1 MQLTFY
7 GAAGEVTGSCN
18 MFTTG
23 GKNFLVDCGMFQG
36 NQFNE
41 DKNKDPLGFDPA
53 ELSGVIV
60 THAHLDHVG
69 RLPLLVKNGYEG
81 QFFATP
87 PTVELTELILEDA
100 LHIMLYNQRKFGTP
114 VLYDSTDIAK
124 VMERFKAVDY
134 YKKFILS
141 SSPSSR
147 PMSRI
152 LDSRESGQRRGE
164 GEVSFTFHDAGHIF
178 GSAFVEVEAE
188 GKKVVFSG
196 DIGNINVPILRD
208 TDTLPGEVDLLVCE
222 STYGDRL
229 HETMFRRQEILENL
243 ITSAIGRGGTLMIP
257 SFSLE
262 RTQELIYDLNDLV
275 DRKHLLPRVPIF
287 LDSPLAIKAT
297 KVYLKYPQY
306 YDKEA
311 EVLFK
316 NGDKLFD
323 FPGLVM
329 TETKEESKRINQMQ
343 GIKIIIAGAGMMNGG
358 RIVHHA
364 MRYLSDERNTLLIVG
379 YQAQNTLG
387 RKILNGQSPVEIMG
401 EKIPVRCHVK
411 AIGALSAHG
420 DQNKLLDWVG
430 GGTTVPKKVLLTHGE
445 PAAASALAKR
455 LAGDLGA
462 QAMPA
467 SFGMQ
472 VEV

>member
-1 MQLTFY
+1 MQITFY

-18 MFTTG
+18 MFTV
-23 GKNFLVDCGMFQG
+23 GKKKFLVDCGMFQG
-36 NQFNE
+36 SQFNE
-41 DKNKDPLGFDPA
+41 DKNRDPLGFDPA

-69 RLPLLVKNGYEG
+69 RLPLLVKNGYNG
-81 QFFATP
+81 HFYATP
-87 PTVELTELILEDA
+87 PTVELTELILDDA
-100 LHIMLYNQRKFGTP
+100 LHIMLYNQRKLGTP
-114 VLYDSTDIAK
+114 ILYDSTDIAK
-124 VMERFKAVDY
+124 VMERFKSVGY
-134 YKKFILS
+134 RKKFSLT
-141 SSPSSR
+141 P
-147 PMSRI
+147 
-152 LDSRESGQRRGE
+152 
-164 GEVSFTFHDAGHIF
+164 EVSFTFYDAGHIF

-188 GKKVVFSG
+188 GKRIVFSG

-208 TDTLPGEVDLLVCE
+208 TDTLPGDVDLLVCE

-229 HETMFRRQEILENL
+229 HETLFRRQEILENL

-297 KVYLKYPQY
+297 KIYLKYPEY

-329 TETKEESKRINQMQ
+329 TETKEESKKINQMP

-387 RKILNGQSPVEIMG
+387 RQILNGQSPVEIMG
-401 EKIPVRCHVK
+401 ERIPVRCHVK

-420 DQNKLLDWVG
+420 DQNKLLDWIG
-430 GGTTVPKKVLLTHGE
+430 GGTSVPKKVLLTHGE
-445 PAAASALAKR
+445 PAASEALAKR
-455 LAGDLGA
+455 LVGDLGV
-462 QAMPA
+462 QATA
-467 SFGMQ
+467 TSFGM
-472 VEV
+472 EVDV

>member
-1 MQLTFY
+1 MQLAFY

-23 GKNFLVDCGMFQG
+23 NRKFLVDCGMFQG
-36 NQFNE
+36 SQFNE
-41 DKNKDPLGFDPA
+41 DKNKDPLLFNPA
-53 ELSGVIV
+53 ELAGVIL

-81 QFFATP
+81 KFYATP
-87 PTVELTELILEDA
+87 PTVELTELILDDA
-100 LHIMLYNQRKFGTP
+100 LQIMLYNQRHFGKQI
-114 VLYDSTDIAK
+114 LYDSTDIAK
-124 VMERFKAVDY
+124 VMGQFKAVEY
-134 YKKFILS
+134 YEKFLLA
-141 SSPSSR
+141 P
-147 PMSRI
+147 
-152 LDSRESGQRRGE
+152 D
-164 GEVSFTFHDAGHIF
+164 VSFTFYDAGHIF

-188 GKKVVFSG
+188 GKRVVFSG

-208 TDTLPGEVDLLVCE
+208 TDTLPGGVDVLVCE

-229 HETMFRRQEILENL
+229 HESALQRQEILENL
-243 ITSAIGRGGTLMIP
+243 ISTAIGRGGTLMIP

-275 DRKHLLPRVPIF
+275 DRKHKLPRVPIF

-311 EVLFK
+311 RRLFK
-316 NGDKLFD
+316 SGDELFQ

-329 TETKEESKRINQMQ
+329 TATKEESKKINQLP
-343 GIKIIIAGAGMMNGG
+343 GAKIIIAGAGMMNGG

-379 YQAQNTLG
+379 YQSQNTLG

-401 EKIPVRCHVK
+401 EKIPVRCHVQ

-420 DQNKLLDWVG
+420 DQAKLLDWVG
-430 GGTTVPKKVLLTHGE
+430 GGSSVPKQVLLTHGE
-445 PAAASALAKR
+445 PAAAEALAKR
-455 LAGDLGA
+455 LNGDLGVKA
-462 QAMPA
+462 TPT
-467 SFGMQ
+467 SFGLE
-472 VEV
+472 VEI